1 MQTKKDMEQNLNPVQ
16 EAKIPT
22 KRENNRKQRKH
33 EGQKSKLTVTDNT
46 NGPTILLLYSQF
58 RTK

>member
-1 MQTKKDMEQNLNPVQ
+1 MEQNLNPVQ